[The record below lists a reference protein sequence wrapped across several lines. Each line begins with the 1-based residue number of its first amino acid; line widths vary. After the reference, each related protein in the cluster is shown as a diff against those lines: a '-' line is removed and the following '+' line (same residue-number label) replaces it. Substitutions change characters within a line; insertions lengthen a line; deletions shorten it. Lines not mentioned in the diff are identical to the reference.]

1 MPQPDPSTPTPD
13 PGQAGGPTHRHE
25 PIQDNAPGNGQTL
38 QPGEDS
44 QALPELQQLRTRLAE
59 REQQLAAL
67 AAAHEGFLRAVSH
80 DLRAPL
86 RHITSY
92 GPLVAEVLQDSGVA
106 GNALAEAQAF
116 LATMD
121 QSARRMGKMLD
132 GLLALSRIA
141 LAPLQRQ
148 PVALDALL
156 AEVQAALAPHTR
168 GRTVQWHTA
177 PAGAVLHGDPA
188 LLRQLLTALLDNALK
203 FTQGR
208 AVAHISVQV
217 QADGGG
223 ATGATAA
230 DAHADV
236 AGPGSDASAATQ
248 TLRVQDN
255 GAGFNPAQAAGL
267 FGVFQ
272 RLHRET
278 EFDGVGAGL
287 AAVRAI
293 AQRHGGDASAT
304 AEPGVGCTVSVVL
317 PCS

>member
-1 MPQPDPSTPTPD
+1 M
-13 PGQAGGPTHRHE
+13 
-25 PIQDNAPGNGQTL
+25 QDNGPASVQPPP
-38 QPGEDS
+38 PGEHP
-44 QALPELQQLRTRLAE
+44 QAPPELQQLRTRLAE
-59 REQQLAAL
+59 REQQLAAM
-67 AAAHEGFLRAVSH
+67 AAAHEDFLRAVSH

-92 GPLVAEVLQDSGVA
+92 GPLVAEVLQDSALQGE
-106 GNALAEAQAF
+106 ALAEAQAF

-141 LAPLQRQ
+141 RAPLQRQ
-148 PVALDALL
+148 PVALDALV
-156 AEVQAALAPHTR
+156 AQVQADLAARTQ
-168 GRTVQWHTA
+168 GRTVQWQVA

-188 LLRQLLTALLDNALK
+188 LLHQLLTALLDNALK

-208 AVAHISVQV
+208 AVAQIAVQV
-217 QADGGG
+217 QSAG
-223 ATGATAA
+223 AAAAAETGTAA
-230 DAHADV
+230 SAQEDGAR
-236 AGPGSDASAATQ
+236 AGSAAGAATQ

-272 RLHRET
+272 RLHRDT